1 MNVNKSDK
9 QKQILE
15 AAIDLFAK
23 EGFWNTPTSRI
34 AKHAR
39 VGNGTLFN
47 YFESKNVLIN
57 AVYTQLKQEYMRY
70 IMLDYPEGA
79 SVKARFKHIW
89 FRYINWG
96 TRNPTRHEL
105 LIQLRLS
112 DLVNK
117 EAHHRESE
125 QIAAMLELVNQAVEE
140 DLLADMPIIYLGQ
153 VFEAQLDTAV
163 RFAVTNTLSDRERT
177 RHITDSFAVL
187 WKGITK

>member
-1 MNVNKSDK
+1 MNVNKNDK

-23 EGFWNTPTSRI
+23 EGFWNTPTTRI
-34 AKHAR
+34 AKHAG

-47 YFESKNVLIN
+47 YFESKDVLIN
-57 AVYTQLKQEYMRY
+57 AVYTQLKQEYISY
-70 IMLDYPEGA
+70 IMLNYPEDV
-79 SVKARFKHIW
+79 SVKARFEHIW
-89 FRYINWG
+89 FRYIDWG
-96 TRNPTRHEL
+96 VRNPTRHEL

-117 EAHHRESE
+117 EAHHQDAE
-125 QIAAMLELVNQAVEE
+125 QIAAMLELVNQAVKA
-140 DLLADMPIIYLGQ
+140 DLLADMPIMYLGQ

-163 RFAVTNTLSDRERT
+163 RFAITNNLSDMERT